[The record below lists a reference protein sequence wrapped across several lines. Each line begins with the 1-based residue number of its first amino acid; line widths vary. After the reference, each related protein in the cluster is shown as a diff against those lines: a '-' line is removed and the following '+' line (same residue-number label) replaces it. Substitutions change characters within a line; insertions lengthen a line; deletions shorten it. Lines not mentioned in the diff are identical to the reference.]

1 MKKLL
6 HETRGKAALD
16 CGATRCVA
24 GVDALGDLQTELL
37 KEGTS
42 IRINA
47 EERQRV
53 RFGDNKTLTTT
64 GTVYVPWRHGGVD
77 VEIAIGV
84 LPDSP
89 MPILLSKNVLKDMK
103 MITDFG
109 RNQVTTPQLRE
120 EGQYLKVR
128 ESCTGHMLMPMTKK
142 AWNADIKTELTDIVC
157 VEVPDDEKM
166 NTKSPID
173 MDNGAVIGG
182 RLEMA
187 PTKYIEG
194 GDHENEK
201 IDKPKITFERIRP
214 PDICHGGCRAGICTA
229 RPCIKRREHAGS
241 CFCRLHLP

>member
-6 HETRGKAALD
+6 HETPGKAALD

-24 GVDALGDLQTELL
+24 GVDALDDLQTELL

-47 EERQRV
+47 EERHRV
-53 RFGDNKTLTTT
+53 LFGDNKTLTTT
-64 GTVYVPWRHGGVD
+64 GTVYVPWRHGGFD

-120 EGQYLKVR
+120 EGQHLKVR

-142 AWNADIKTELTDIVC
+142 TWNADIKTELTDIVC

-166 NTKSPID
+166 EWRSVNLSQLDYKIGDLASRWLPSDNRSGTRTSKSGGPTATNKLQ
-173 MDNGAVIGG
+173 MDSP
-182 RLEMA
+182 RCLR
-187 PTKYIEG
+187 
-194 GDHENEK
+194 DQ
-201 IDKPKITFERIRP
+201 D
-214 PDICHGGCRAGICTA
+214 
-229 RPCIKRREHAGS
+229 
-241 CFCRLHLP
+241 